1 MQKNFG
7 KKLNEKLSVN
17 DELFYKKIMSYVND
31 QNDFRKKMP
40 GIFRGG
46 AYDVGQEVETAIRDN
61 FKQVPVGSKIRNSNR
76 SISPSERS
84 LERN

>member
-31 QNDFRKKMP
+31 
-40 GIFRGG
+40 
-46 AYDVGQEVETAIRDN
+46 
-61 FKQVPVGSKIRNSNR
+61 
-76 SISPSERS
+76 
-84 LERN
+84 